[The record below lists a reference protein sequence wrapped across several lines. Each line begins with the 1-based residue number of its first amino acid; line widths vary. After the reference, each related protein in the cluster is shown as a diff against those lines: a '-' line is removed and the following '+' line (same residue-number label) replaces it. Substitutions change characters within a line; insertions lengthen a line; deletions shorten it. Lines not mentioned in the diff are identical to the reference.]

1 MQLSSP
7 TLEVSSPNVSG
18 KSWFCSNVYLHHIP
32 CSLVI
37 LVSEQFA
44 TFLCLILDFSNH
56 KILRAWR
63 FDPSWTF
70 LKGRMTRTHN
80 TYCTNMGWTGHTWQR
95 KKGET
100 GTGVVVGDLS
110 WRKTKEESLWERSKG
125 SPWQAVEVKLRG
137 RDKGG
142 KLGRWRL
149 KRKEGAK
156 VDGGEQKENLGRGH
170 KRVNSSDT
178 KC

>member
-1 MQLSSP
+1 
-7 TLEVSSPNVSG
+7 
-18 KSWFCSNVYLHHIP
+18 
-32 CSLVI
+32 
-37 LVSEQFA
+37 
-44 TFLCLILDFSNH
+44 
-56 KILRAWR
+56 
-63 FDPSWTF
+63 
-70 LKGRMTRTHN
+70 
-80 TYCTNMGWTGHTWQR
+80 
-95 KKGET
+95 
-100 GTGVVVGDLS
+100 
-110 WRKTKEESLWERSKG
+110 
-125 SPWQAVEVKLRG
+125 VEVKLRG